1 MAELTA
7 TRGTALGTRAAL
19 AFARLRGEVLLA
31 VVDAVVVAA
40 AFTAALVLRFDGKI
54 PAAYA
59 ERLLDLLPFMV
70 AVVLGVGWCWG
81 LYGQIWMHA
90 SILEARRVLLAG
102 ASTALVLLVCSL
114 LDSQP
119 LPLSVVAAGT
129 LAATLLQGLVR
140 FQARLFAFRRR
151 SGDEPGARVVIIGA
165 GKAGAALVRDML
177 LHPSCG
183 LIPVALVDDD
193 GRKHERACHGIRV
206 QGSICDLQQVA
217 RSTGAQ
223 HAVLAVTEP
232 PDGLVAA
239 VSELAERAGLLLRVL
254 PALDGGA
261 HRGATVRDVRD
272 VRIED
277 LLGRQP
283 VKSQLDSVHGLLRG
297 RRVLITG
304 AGGSIGSEIARQVA
318 VCGPAQLLLVDNDET
333 HLFEVAT
340 RMTYSATQVLLDIR
354 DRAAVERCF
363 EKHRPDV
370 VFHAA
375 AHKHVPLLEDFPSE
389 AVKTNVDGTR
399 NVTEVAA
406 SCGVRHFMFVSTDKA
421 VCPRAVM
428 GATKAVG
435 EQLVLTAAGPG
446 RLYSAVRFG
455 NVLGSRGSVVPT
467 FTEQI
472 RTGGPVTLTDPRM
485 TRFFMTIPEAVQ
497 LVLVSTAMARGGEVF
512 MLDMGAP
519 VRILDLAR
527 RMIRLSGRRIG
538 DDVEIRVT
546 GVRPGEKLEEELH
559 APEEQVWPT
568 SHPSI
573 VRLDPIVIPLPVL
586 GREVARLV
594 AAAQA
599 GLDDAVRNSLFALV
613 ARRPWLVD
621 DQPRTSTP
629 QQRAHVID
637 LRKEPAWSSSTT

>member
-1 MAELTA
+1 MVEFAA
-7 TRGTALGTRAAL
+7 TCGSAVGTRAAL
-19 AFARLRGEVLLA
+19 AMARLRGEVLLA
-31 VVDAVVVAA
+31 VVDAGLVAA
-40 AFTAALVLRFDGKI
+40 AFTGALVLRFNGQV
-54 PAAYA
+54 PPTYA
-59 ERLLDLLPFMV
+59 DRLLDLLPFLV
-70 AVVLGVGWCWG
+70 AVVLGIGWCWG

-102 ASTALVLLVCSL
+102 ASTVLVLLLCSL
-114 LDSQP
+114 VDP
-119 LPLSVVAAGT
+119 HRLPLSVVAAGA
-129 LAATLLQGLVR
+129 LVATCLQGLVR

-151 SGDEPGARVVIIGA
+151 SGDEPGIRVVVVGA

-193 GRKHERACHGIRV
+193 TRKHERACHGVRV
-206 QGSICDLQQVA
+206 RGAIADLQQVA
-217 RSTGAQ
+217 RVTGAQ

-232 PDGLVAA
+232 PDGLVAT

-254 PALDGGA
+254 PALDGSA
-261 HRGATVRDVRD
+261 HRGATVQDVRD

-283 VKSQLDSVHGLLRG
+283 VWSQLEVVHDLLRG

-318 VCGPAQLLLVDNDET
+318 AGEPEQLLLVDNDET
-333 HLFEVAT
+333 HLFDVAT
-340 RMTYSATQVLLDIR
+340 RMTYPATQILLDIR
-354 DRAAVERCF
+354 ERSAVERCF
-363 EKHRPDV
+363 DKYHPQI

-375 AHKHVPLLEDFPSE
+375 AHKHVPLLEGHPCE

-399 NVTEVAA
+399 NVTDVAA
-406 SCGVRHFMFVSTDKA
+406 ACGVEHLMFVSTDKA
-421 VCPRAVM
+421 VRPRAVM

-435 EQLVLTAAGPG
+435 EQLVLAAAGPG
-446 RLYSAVRFG
+446 RRYSAVRFG

-467 FTEQI
+467 FADQI
-472 RTGGPVTLTDPRM
+472 QSGGPVTVTDPRM

-527 RMIRLSGRRIG
+527 RMIRLSGRRVG
-538 DDVEIRVT
+538 EDVEIRVT

-559 APEEQVWPT
+559 APEEQVRPT

-573 VRLDPIVIPLPVL
+573 VQLEPVVIPPPVL
-586 GREVARLV
+586 DTEVPRLV
-594 AAAQA
+594 AAARA
-599 GLDDAVRNSLFALV
+599 GLDDAVRDSLFALV
-613 ARRPWLVD
+613 TRRAWLVG
-621 DQPRTSTP
+621 DQPRPTAP
-629 QQRAHVID
+629 QQRQHVID
-637 LRKEPAWSSSTT
+637 LRKESAWSSSTT